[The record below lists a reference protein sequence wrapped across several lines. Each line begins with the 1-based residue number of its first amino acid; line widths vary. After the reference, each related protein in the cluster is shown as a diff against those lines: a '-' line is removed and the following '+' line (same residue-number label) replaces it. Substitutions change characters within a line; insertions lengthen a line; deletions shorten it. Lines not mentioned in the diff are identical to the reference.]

1 MTHRIGID
9 FGGTKIE
16 IVALATDGSV
26 SLRRRVLNPRS
37 YEGSLRAV
45 VELVQAAEAELG
57 VRCSVGVGIPGAVSP
72 ATGLVKN
79 ANSVWLNGHPLD
91 HDLTTALAR
100 AVRVENDANCFAL
113 SEAADGAG
121 AGKRVVFGV
130 ILGTGCG
137 GGIVVDG
144 VVLPGLHR
152 VAGEWGHTPL
162 PWPEANELPP
172 IPCFCGRAGCLERYI
187 SGPSLAAACDGAGH
201 EDSRT
206 LTARAAAGDLLARGA
221 LARHADQVARGLAVV
236 VNILDPDVIVIG
248 GGLSNMPHLYT
259 DVPPLLARYTIAA
272 DARTPILRNLHG
284 DSSGVRG
291 AAWLWPNTADQ
302 RKDTGSTSTST
313 RTPRAT

>member
-16 IVALATDGSV
+16 IVALAAGGAV

-37 YEGSLRAV
+37 YEASLRMVAD
-45 VELVQAAEAELG
+45 LVSAAEAELG
-57 VRCSVGVGIPGAVSP
+57 MRCSVGVGIPGAVSP
-72 ATGLVKN
+72 TTGLVKN

-91 HDLTTALAR
+91 RDLAAALGR
-100 AVRVENDANCFAL
+100 PVRVENDANCFAL

-144 VVLPGLHR
+144 TVLPGLHR

-162 PWPEANELPP
+162 PWPKAEELPP
-172 IPCFCGRAGCLERYI
+172 TPCFCGQSGCLERYI
-187 SGPSLAAACDGAGH
+187 SGPSLAAACDGPGQ
-201 EDSRT
+201 EDSRA
-206 LTARAAAGDLLARGA
+206 LTDRAAAGDMRARRA

-248 GGLSNMPHLYT
+248 GGLSNMPHLYS
-259 DVPPLLARYTIAA
+259 DVPALLRRYTIAA
-272 DARTPILRNLHG
+272 DAHTPILRNQHG

-291 AAWLWPNTADQ
+291 AAWLWPD
-302 RKDTGSTSTST
+302 G
-313 RTPRAT
+313 

>member
-1 MTHRIGID
+1 MTYRIGID

-16 IVALATDGSV
+16 IVALATDGAV
-26 SLRRRVLNPRS
+26 SLRRRVSNPRS
-37 YEGSLRAV
+37 YEASLRTVA
-45 VELVQAAEAELG
+45 ELVRAAEAELG
-57 VRCSVGVGIPGAVSP
+57 MRCSVGVGIPGAVSP

-79 ANSVWLNGHPLD
+79 ANSLWLNGRPLD
-91 HDLTTALAR
+91 RDLTEALAR
-100 AVRVENDANCFAL
+100 PVRVENDANCFAL

-144 VVLPGLHR
+144 SVLPGLHR

-162 PWPEANELPP
+162 PWPRPEEQPP
-172 IPCFCGRAGCLERYI
+172 IPCFCGHAGCLERYI
-187 SGPSLAAACDGAGH
+187 AGPSLATACDGPGH
-201 EDSRT
+201 EDSST
-206 LTARAAAGDLLARGA
+206 LTGRAADGDTQAIHHLA
-221 LARHADQVARGLAVV
+221 LHADQVARGLAIV

-259 DVPPLLARYTIAA
+259 DVPALLRRYTIAA
-272 DARTPILRNLHG
+272 DANTPILRNLHG

-291 AAWLWPNTADQ
+291 AAWLWPGHE
-302 RKDTGSTSTST
+302 RKEEVLF
-313 RTPRAT
+313 